1 MINKDI
7 KYKITVNV
15 VYNDFTILY
24 NNEEEMKIM
33 NVDREI
39 LKIVNFIEGYVQE
52 DEVVVIP
59 ISGGIDSDVTAR
71 LCCKALGKERIKL
84 FIIKDDLE
92 KKFIENARK
101 LAEELKV
108 SLTEISLEGKSLEL
122 MQILEK
128 SEKDNVFNAKSVLEV
143 GKAKCAYRSAI
154 ISCYQDKGY
163 VIAGCTNR
171 TEYELGFFV
180 TFGDNLAN
188 FKPIQHLYKHEV
200 IELANALGTDKQVIK
215 QPPSAGFW
223 EGQEDLEDIAY
234 WIVNRGPIL
243 RQREFSM
250 EEIERAENMKNRLN
264 WEKIDTCLSLIK
276 KEKEVKEITKI
287 TNLPED
293 MIEDIME
300 VIKKAKKYKSREIL
314 ISL

>member
-1 MINKDI
+1 
-7 KYKITVNV
+7 
-15 VYNDFTILY
+15 
-24 NNEEEMKIM
+24 M
-33 NVDREI
+33 NVDIEI
-39 LKIVNFIEGYVQE
+39 LKIVNFINEYIQD

-59 ISGGIDSDVTAR
+59 ISGGIDSDVTVR
-71 LCCKALGKERIKL
+71 LCYKALGKERIKL

-92 KKFIENARK
+92 KKFMDNARK

-108 SLTEISLEGKSLEL
+108 PLTEISLEGKSLEL

-128 SEKDNVFNAKSVLEV
+128 SEKDDIFHANSVLEL

-163 VIAGCTNR
+163 VIAGCTNK

-200 IELANALGTDKQVIK
+200 MELAKVLGTDQQVIS
-215 QPPSAGFW
+215 QPPTAGFW

-243 RQREFSM
+243 RKREFSK
-250 EEIERAENMKNRLN
+250 EEIKRAESIKKKLN
-264 WEKIDTCLSLIK
+264 WKNIDTCLLWIIK
-276 KEKEVKEITKI
+276 NKNIEEITNITNIPKEIV
-287 TNLPED
+287 
-293 MIEDIME
+293 EDIAE
-300 VIKKAKKYKSREIL
+300 VVKKAKKYKNREIL
-314 ISL
+314 VSIEKKFMNYFKNMELD